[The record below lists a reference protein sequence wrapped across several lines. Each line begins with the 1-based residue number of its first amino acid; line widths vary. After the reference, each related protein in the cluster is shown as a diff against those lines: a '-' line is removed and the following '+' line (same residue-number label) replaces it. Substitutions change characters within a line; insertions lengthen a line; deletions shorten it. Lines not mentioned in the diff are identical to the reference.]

1 MAARFPMARCHSLRG
16 RCLVAQQPA
25 DTLRTLMCLTAV
37 SDTELDQT
45 ETHPWGFY
53 PRQETEGTSRREGG
67 RKREKERKNSGN
79 SESGEVAFGREDHR
93 ST

>member
-1 MAARFPMARCHSLRG
+1 MAARFPVARCHSLWG

-25 DTLRTLMCLTAV
+25 DPLRTLMCLTAV

-53 PRQETEGTSRREGG
+53 PRTGDRRYKQEGG
-67 RKREKERKNSGN
+67 RKREKERRNSGN
-79 SESGEVAFGREDHR
+79 SESGEVAFGRGDHR